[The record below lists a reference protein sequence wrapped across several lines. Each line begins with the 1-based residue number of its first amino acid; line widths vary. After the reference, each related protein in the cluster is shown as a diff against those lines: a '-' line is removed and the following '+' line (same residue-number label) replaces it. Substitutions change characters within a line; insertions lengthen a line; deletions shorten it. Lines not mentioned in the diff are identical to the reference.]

1 VLSGA
6 TAQVGLTGLRHRVA
20 EHAASGAL
28 RDLLEHHRVSYGCEP
43 LSEGAIFGFSGAFDL
58 CVRIAATAVPPI
70 DVDGRGPSLE
80 LDLCRH
86 LGLEAEWCATDDPGT
101 GWEQLRHELD
111 AGRPT
116 LVHADVGELDYH
128 VERRHDTR
136 HAIVV
141 TGCDAPAGVVWVLD
155 RCFADP
161 QRCTLSSLA
170 TARASRGWPEPAR
183 HGLLRLRGVDGLVEP
198 RVAIAA
204 ALVRVVQGMRHPH
217 RNGHPHIRSG
227 LAGID
232 ALADAWPRLPELAG
246 PRLRQTL
253 AVLRF
258 RVRDGGS
265 GGALYRS
272 LQARFEHDAAALL
285 GSAPL
290 GRAALVCDD
299 LADAWRAFAAATDAD
314 DADRAHRAAGPLIEC
329 VRALEHRHIEAL
341 EAHLGMGGA
350 LSAAGR
356 GETGLHGDASA
367 TTAPCRGPGT
377 VPRTA
382 AGRRQSTEQM
392 DETACGADQRVD
404 DGS

>member
-1 VLSGA
+1 MSGA
-6 TAQVGLTGLRHRVA
+6 TTPLPPTSFRHRVA
-20 EHAASGAL
+20 DHAASGAL
-28 RDLLEHHRVSYGCEP
+28 RDLLEHHRVSYGPEP
-43 LSEGAIFGFSGAFDL
+43 LSEGAIFGFSGALDL
-58 CVRIAATAVPPI
+58 CVRIAGAAVPPI
-70 DVDGRGPSLE
+70 DVDGRAPSLE

-86 LGLEAEWCATDDPGT
+86 LGLEAEWCATDDPST
-101 GWEQLRHELD
+101 GWEQLRRELD

-116 LVHADVGELDYH
+116 LLHADVGELDYH

-141 TGCDAPAGVVWVLD
+141 TGCDVQAGVVWVLD

-170 TARASRGWPEPAR
+170 AARASRAWPEPAR
-183 HGLLRLRGVDGLVEP
+183 HGLLHLRDVDGLAEP

-204 ALVRVVQGMRHPH
+204 ALMRVVQAMRHPH

-232 ALADAWPRLPELAG
+232 ALAGTWPRLPELAG
-246 PRLRQTL
+246 PRLQQTL

-258 RVRDGGS
+258 RVREGGT

-285 GSAPL
+285 GSAQL

-299 LADAWRAFAAATDAD
+299 LADAWRAFAAATDDD
-314 DADRAHRAAGPLIEC
+314 DADRAHRAAEPLIER
-329 VRALEHRHIEAL
+329 VRALEHRHVEAL
-341 EAHLGMGGA
+341 ELHLGMGG
-350 LSAAGR
+350 
-356 GETGLHGDASA
+356 T
-367 TTAPCRGPGT
+367 
-377 VPRTA
+377 
-382 AGRRQSTEQM
+382 
-392 DETACGADQRVD
+392 
-404 DGS
+404 